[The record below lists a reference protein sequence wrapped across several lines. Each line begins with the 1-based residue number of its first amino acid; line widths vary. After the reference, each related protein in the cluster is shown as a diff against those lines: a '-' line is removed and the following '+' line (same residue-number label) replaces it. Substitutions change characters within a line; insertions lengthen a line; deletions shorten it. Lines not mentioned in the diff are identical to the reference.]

1 MRRAALPARRR
12 ARDAAPRVRR
22 ARAADTRSARSSAST
37 LSSIRST
44 GGPDGGGWPFGRTV
58 YRSEVMALLA
68 SRRRGARHRLR
79 AARAVRRRRAALRQR
94 GAVRARAGA
103 AGRHRLQSQ
112 PDIAAD
118 LKRSDAHECEPD
130 EALERLNYFNGQ
142 RLAAADSAPS
152 RATTWACAACSTA
165 RCIRPASW
173 SASRSSDPK
182 TRRIRPGKHSV
193 IVREGWRSTIS
204 AARSSSED
212 VSVQVM
218 GAPSTTPGV
227 VFGNLLVVSY
237 RETAPSRRTTV
248 RGRAPYKPCSGDL
261 PGARRRASS
270 RMRCSSSSTRG
281 PRTTAARS
289 CSAQI
294 ELSKTARSC
303 ACCPAC
309 ASTRCRS
316 KPTTSHPLCLEG
328 EKDIDK
334 ANPKFL
340 HFHISDGLP
349 DSVRL
354 YLRGREFTSL
364 YYTEMGEHNHSVTIP
379 DPTISIAHEHKFKG
393 VPKAKHGGA
402 HRHSFWYA
410 DPAEGFA
417 SIDRHEPD
425 QGKWIL
431 KDETQVMGHP
441 IAESGAHSHDLDPLE
456 FDPLA
461 DPNITIPIAGT
472 IGDKGA
478 NLPVRTNTQHL
489 TLINNL
495 LVRLDSNNIT
505 KQICDQL
512 EARDGVGK
520 WLLVAAPNDFRIKG
534 AALNASGGTGEIDLL
549 KLGGVE
555 LGLGDHTLE
564 FRIMD
569 TNVGGNLQYNLYVK

>member
-1 MRRAALPARRR
+1 M
-12 ARDAAPRVRR
+12 
-22 ARAADTRSARSSAST
+22 SAN
-37 LSSIRST
+37 
-44 GGPDGGGWPFGRTV
+44 
-58 YRSEVMALLA
+58 
-68 SRRRGARHRLR
+68 
-79 AARAVRRRRAALRQR
+79 
-94 GAVRARAGA
+94 
-103 AGRHRLQSQ
+103 QSD
-112 PDIAAD
+112 PV
-118 LKRSDAHECEPD
+118 
-130 EALERLNYFNGQ
+130 LERLNYFNGQ
-142 RLAAADSAPS
+142 RLTANDLRAEQGHHVGMRRVLNRSLYTAGIVVGLDVERAPEDKKDP
-152 RATTWACAACSTA
+152 TWKH
-165 RCIRPASW
+165 RVVV
-173 SASRSSDPK
+173 
-182 TRRIRPGKHSV
+182 RRGLAFDHFG
-193 IVREGWRSTIS
+193 REIFVP
-204 AARSSSED
+204 ED
-212 VSVQVM
+212 VQVLVM
-218 GAPSTTPGV
+218 GAPSKTPGV

-237 RETAPSRRTTV
+237 RENRRHPAHERCAVVT
-248 RGRAPYKPCSGDL
+248 PYKPCSGDM
-261 PGARRRASS
+261 PWGAP
-270 RMRCSSSSTRG
+270 TRI
-281 PRTTAARS
+281 AAEWVFDFLDS
-289 CSAQI
+289 WPTDESGMIVLGQI
-294 ELSKTARSC
+294 EMNSKCEVVRVMPGVRRYAV
-303 ACCPAC
+303 PA
-309 ASTRCRS
+309 
-316 KPTTSHPLCLEG
+316 KPTTSHPLSIEG
-328 EKDIDK
+328 EKDIDN

-495 LVRLDSNNIT
+495 VVRLDSNNIT

-555 LGLGDHTLE
+555 LGLGEHALE

-569 TNVGGNLQYNLYVK
+569 ANVGGNLQYNLYVK